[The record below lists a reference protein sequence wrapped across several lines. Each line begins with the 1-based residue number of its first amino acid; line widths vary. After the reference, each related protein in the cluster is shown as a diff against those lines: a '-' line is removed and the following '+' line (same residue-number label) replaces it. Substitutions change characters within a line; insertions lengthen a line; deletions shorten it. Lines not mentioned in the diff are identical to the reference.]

1 MVRHHAIALP
11 LEGSRNLSDSSTL
24 SSNLPHLPNNR
35 RNVLG
40 QKGEELAA
48 EYLRGAGYR
57 IIERNYRNCYGE
69 IDIIAHHVTQQAKT
83 LVFVE
88 VKTRKNDLFS
98 HPSEAVTRKK
108 QLQISKVA
116 LEYLAKNKLAEVA
129 ARFDVVA
136 ILLPDNGP
144 PLIELIPNAFDLSD
158 GF

>member
-1 MVRHHAIALP
+1 
-11 LEGSRNLSDSSTL
+11 LSDFSSL
-24 SSNLPHLPNNR
+24 SRNLPHLSNNR
-35 RNVLG
+35 RNILG
-40 QKGEELAA
+40 QRGEELAA
-48 EYLRGAGYR
+48 TYLQDSGYR
-57 IIERNYRNCYGE
+57 ILERNYRNYYGE
-69 IDIIAHHVTQQAKT
+69 IDIIALHISGQAKT

-88 VKTRKNDLFS
+88 VKTRKNDRFS

-116 LEYLAKNKLAEVA
+116 LEYLEKNKLAEVA